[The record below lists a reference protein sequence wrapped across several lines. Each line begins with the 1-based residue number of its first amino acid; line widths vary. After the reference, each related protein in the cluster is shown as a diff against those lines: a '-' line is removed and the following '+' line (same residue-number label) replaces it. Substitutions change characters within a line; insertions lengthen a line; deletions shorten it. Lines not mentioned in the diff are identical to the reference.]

1 MNLRIPF
8 LAAALALLAAPAAAQ
23 DIVALCIGN
32 DAYHKPDDVLDTPVA
47 DATLMRDTLRSIPGV
62 RAEDVVLLADGTR
75 ETMRTALR
83 QFREKARGARL
94 AIVFYSGHGMEDQP
108 TGFDRAETFLLP
120 VDAVIESTEH
130 LPDRAVGLGEVL
142 GVFKGL
148 GPGGRV
154 VVLDCCR
161 TGAPSATKAL
171 AGAGKNVSEDLDARV
186 VRALGQAELSEGTL
200 VAFSAGPGRKAAAFL
215 KDTDAY
221 SPFTHFLAKG
231 IREEGGDLFGILS
244 RATATTREATAG
256 RQIPRM
262 RFDGDPSLI
271 SAVMLGASRAP
282 IIRTEPVPVPPGYS
296 GEMEALKAQL
306 AAEQASGTMV
316 RTDPVPTGAFPAAV
330 NAATRLSAATKE
342 APFVNNLG
350 LEFVPVPG
358 KSGVWMCRTET
369 RVQDFRAYAEAT
381 DYVQTGG
388 AFVLKF
394 KGGNPSWGID
404 EAASWEKPGFEQSED
419 HPVVCVSWEEA
430 RTMAAWL
437 SQEEPGLTYRLPT
450 DAEWS
455 AAVGSLG
462 KYPWG
467 NAWPPPEGAGN
478 YFGKEAPINWPGS
491 GWKTAYDH
499 DDGAERTARIA
510 QYAENRFGF
519 FDLGGNVFEWCEDP
533 YRASMNDADALEAY
547 PFLKE
552 EKDSEGTPYRVLR
565 GGSWSYDAEIHL
577 RSSYRGSGH
586 PAFRRILYGFRLVV
600 SVGVGG

>member
-1 MNLRIPF
+1 
-8 LAAALALLAAPAAAQ
+8 
-23 DIVALCIGN
+23 VIG
-32 DAYHKPDDVLDTPVA
+32 
-47 DATLMRDTLRSIPGV
+47 G
-62 RAEDVVLLADGTR
+62 
-75 ETMRTALR
+75 
-83 QFREKARGARL
+83 
-94 AIVFYSGHGMEDQP
+94 
-108 TGFDRAETFLLP
+108 
-120 VDAVIESTEH
+120 
-130 LPDRAVGLGEVL
+130 
-142 GVFKGL
+142 
-148 GPGGRV
+148 
-154 VVLDCCR
+154 
-161 TGAPSATKAL
+161 
-171 AGAGKNVSEDLDARV
+171 
-186 VRALGQAELSEGTL
+186 
-200 VAFSAGPGRKAAAFL
+200 GRKASDGEVVAL
-215 KDTDAY
+215 
-221 SPFTHFLAKG
+221 
-231 IREEGGDLFGILS
+231 
-244 RATATTREATAG
+244 RAELEAMK
-256 RQIPRM
+256 R
-262 RFDGDPSLI
+262 
-271 SAVMLGASRAP
+271 
-282 IIRTEPVPVPPGYS
+282 
-296 GEMEALKAQL
+296 
-306 AAEQASGTMV
+306 AAEQASDTMV

-342 APFVNNLG
+342 APFVNNHG
-350 LEFVPVPG
+350 LELVPVPG

-394 KGGNPSWGID
+394 KDGNPSWGID

-462 KYPWG
+462 RYPWG

-547 PFLKE
+547 PFLNE

-586 PAFRRILYGFRLVV
+586 PAFRRILYGFRFVV